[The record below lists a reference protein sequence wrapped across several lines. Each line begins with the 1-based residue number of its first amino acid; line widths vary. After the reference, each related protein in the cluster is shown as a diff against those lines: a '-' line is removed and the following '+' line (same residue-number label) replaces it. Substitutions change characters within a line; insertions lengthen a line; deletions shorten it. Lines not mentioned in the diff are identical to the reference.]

1 MQIIAC
7 IKSVVMAPPTE
18 DMVRSEDLC
27 ELNPYDRPV
36 LETAL
41 RLRNTHGGRV
51 TVLSMGPDAARFG
64 LQEAL
69 AMGVDQ
75 GVLVCDPALA
85 GSDTLATSTALAA
98 AIKRLAPFDLVL
110 FGTRTSDSD
119 TGQVGPQTAVL
130 LGVPVV
136 CQVHSITHQA
146 GEIRVERTADGFM
159 EIFEIALPAALT
171 IHSGAVE
178 PRDIGLSGIEAAFK
192 EDRLTLWSLSD
203 VGVSP
208 EMVGNPG
215 SATRVI
221 SMARA
226 QQGRTCEFLE
236 GEAEE
241 KAEALITRL
250 SDNGMIG

>member
-7 IKSVVMAPPTE
+7 IKSVIMVPPTE
-18 DMVRSEDLC
+18 DMVRSEGLC
-27 ELNPYDRPV
+27 ELNPYDRTV

-41 RLRNTHGGRV
+41 RLRDAHGGRV
-51 TVLSMGPDAARFG
+51 IALSMGPDAARFG

-75 GVLVCDPALA
+75 GILVCDPALA

-98 AIKRLAPFDLVL
+98 AIRRLAPFDLVL
-110 FGTRTSDSD
+110 FGTRTADSD

-136 CQVHSITHQA
+136 CQVHTITHQA
-146 GEIRVERTADGFM
+146 GEIRVERTADGFV
-159 EIFEIALPAALT
+159 EIFEISLPAALT
-171 IHSGAVE
+171 VQSGAVE
-178 PRDIGLSGIEAAFK
+178 SRDIRLSGIEEAFV
-192 EDRLTLWSLSD
+192 EDRLALWRLRD
-203 VGVSP
+203 LDLSP
-208 EMVGNPG
+208 ERVGSPG

-221 SMARA
+221 SMTRA
-226 QQGRTCEFLE
+226 QQGRMCEFLE

-250 SDNGMIG
+250 SEKGMIG